1 LSAEISFCPA
11 SASRS
16 DSSVPAVAASRI
28 RQSLNEEQKDA
39 VSVLCAS
46 LENFKAVYAIMP
58 LQIGTQTFLLVAME
72 EGLGLASTRA
82 RPALM
87 LRS

>member
-1 LSAEISFCPA
+1 
-11 SASRS
+11 
-16 DSSVPAVAASRI
+16 
-28 RQSLNEEQKDA
+28 

-58 LQIGTQTFLLVAME
+58 LQMAQTFLLVAME
-72 EGLGLASTRA
+72 EGLGLASTCA